1 MLQYLTLLWMC
12 CLVTYCHGSPG
23 GYGGN
28 ESMFKETCDYL
39 RSKFRRGFSSSS
51 QSDFDSTTSGE
62 DVNVDPAIAAQQ
74 GLRSL
79 SRSLQRKSD
88 DSSES
93 LTHPDPISS
102 PTMQTRYPDDYD
114 DDEYID
120 QVIDQLTESPGLIS
134 NSNNNRF
141 QYDEHLTFSDMYSD
155 DDDDEYDHEGGS
167 FLPVPQVLE
176 SLFGRSGRTSSTE
189 TTDNSRDNTNNSA
202 ATPLQTPVVYRY
214 YSRNRARDVADGSIP
229 FIFLGPNVDHWK
241 VAGQELAARGFS
253 VMAVERVRDEPENSL
268 PPHSSGGVGD
278 EQGGYS
284 PGSDANL
291 ILGLLEA
298 LRWNKVVL
306 VACDSESALAIRAA
320 MELAPDRVVG
330 LVLCGNLEAAD
341 AFVANMY
348 PQNRRLPGSFAVDR
362 FLQSNLRCPFQI
374 VWDGDVPAMP
384 YFSGSGSGATSSEPL
399 QTSHRS
405 LVLGGGSAPHRRRP
419 ELFAWVLTRFVEE
432 KIAPTQVSRFKVPR
446 ARARGGRQA
455 LIQGQQGPKA
465 MSHAPKHPLLLSLSE
480 FLSPG
485 SLVVWGR
492 VVASALLYSTILRI
506 ALFQYESVRG
516 GIININTGIE
526 MVASLRKQILGA
538 VTSFLGSVGTL
549 SFLSRGRD
557 KSRDDTEIEL
567 EPIKPSRSS
576 EEEAEER
583 EEEQSLV
590 TPPSSEDEEEESS
603 GLSPSS
609 EDEEGKSSALPP
621 SAENEDENQEESSDT
636 EDVEKQEGPA
646 KAPDFNPSFFL
657 DHVIV

>member
-1 MLQYLTLLWMC
+1 
-12 CLVTYCHGSPG
+12 
-23 GYGGN
+23 
-28 ESMFKETCDYL
+28 MFKETRDYL
-39 RSKFRRGFSSSS
+39 RSKLRRGFSFSSS
-51 QSDFDSTTSGE
+51 QSDFDGTSQSQ
-62 DVNVDPAIAAQQ
+62 DANMDTATAAQQ

-79 SRSLQRKSD
+79 SRSVQRKSH

-93 LTHPDPISS
+93 LTHPHPTST

-120 QVIDQLTESPGLIS
+120 QVIDQLTESPELLS

-141 QYDEHLTFSDMYSD
+141 QDDERLAFPDMYSD
-155 DDDDEYDHEGGS
+155 DDEEYDHESGS
-167 FLPVPQVLE
+167 FLPLPQVLE
-176 SLFGRSGRTSSTE
+176 GLFGRSGRTSSTE
-189 TTDNSRDNTNNSA
+189 TADSSRDNNPT
-202 ATPLQTPVVYRY
+202 ATSLQTPVVYRY

-268 PPHSSGGVGD
+268 PPHSNGNGD
-278 EQGGYS
+278 GEQGDYS
-284 PGSDANL
+284 PRSDANL

-298 LRWNKVVL
+298 LKWHKVVL
-306 VACDSESALAIRAA
+306 VGCDSESALAIRAA
-320 MELAPDRVVG
+320 MELAPERVVG
-330 LVLCGNLEAAD
+330 LVLCGNLQAAD
-341 AFVANMY
+341 DFVANMY

-384 YFSGSGSGATSSEPL
+384 YFSGSGSAAASSEPL

-446 ARARGGRQA
+446 ARARGGQQT
-455 LIQGQQGPKA
+455 LIQEHQGPKP
-465 MSHAPKHPLLLSLSE
+465 MTRPPKHPLLLSLSE

-492 VVASALLYSTILRI
+492 VVASALFYSTMMKI
-506 ALFQYESVRG
+506 ALFQYGSVRG
-516 GIININTGIE
+516 GLININTGIE
-526 MVASLRKQILGA
+526 MVASLRKQILSA

-557 KSRDDTEIEL
+557 KSRDDTEVEL
-567 EPIKPSRSS
+567 LEAMEPSRSS
-576 EEEAEER
+576 QEEAEEIEEEEKSLVPPPSSKD
-583 EEEQSLV
+583 EEEQS
-590 TPPSSEDEEEESS
+590 SA
-603 GLSPSS
+603 LSPSS
-609 EDEEGKSSALPP
+609 EDEEGGSSALPL
-621 SAENEDENQEESSDT
+621 SSEDENQEESSDT
-636 EDVEKQEGPA
+636 GDAEKEEGPA

>member
-1 MLQYLTLLWMC
+1 MRLLIMLQCLLWMC
-12 CLVTYCHGSPG
+12 FLVTYCHGSPG
-23 GYGGN
+23 EYGGN
-28 ESMFKETCDYL
+28 ESMFKGTRDYL
-39 RSKFRRGFSSSS
+39 RSKFQRAFSAS
-51 QSDFDSTTSGE
+51 QSFDSTSQSE
-62 DVNVDPAIAAQQ
+62 DVNVDTATAAQQ

-79 SRSLQRKSD
+79 SHSLQKKSHE
-88 DSSES
+88 SSTP
-93 LTHPDPISS
+93 LTHPDPSMT
-102 PTMQTRYPDDYD
+102 PTYDDDDDD

-120 QVIDQLTESPGLIS
+120 QVIDQLTESPGLL
-134 NSNNNRF
+134 SNNNRF
-141 QYDEHLTFSDMYSD
+141 QDDHLASLGDIYS
-155 DDDDEYDHEGGS
+155 DDDDEYDHDAGS
-167 FLPVPQVLE
+167 FLPHVLDG
-176 SLFGRSGRTSSTE
+176 LLGRSGRTSATE
-189 TTDNSRDNTNNSA
+189 TAAITRDNNPA
-202 ATPLQTPVVYRY
+202 ATSLQSPVVYRY
-214 YSRNRARDVADGSIP
+214 YSRSRARDVADGSIP

-268 PPHSSGGVGD
+268 PPHPNDGEE
-278 EQGGYS
+278 EQGDYS
-284 PGSDANL
+284 PRSDVNL

-298 LRWNKVVL
+298 LRWHKVVL
-306 VACDSESALAIRAA
+306 VGCDSESALAIRAA

-330 LVLCGNLEAAD
+330 LVLCGNLQAAD
-341 AFVANMY
+341 DFVANIY

-362 FLQSNLRCPFQI
+362 FLQSTLNCPFQI

-384 YFSGSGSGATSSEPL
+384 YFSGSGSHAASSEPL

-446 ARARGGRQA
+446 ARARGGQQT
-455 LIQGQQGPKA
+455 LIQGQQAPKS
-465 MSHAPKHPLLLSLSE
+465 MTHAPKHPLLLSLSE

-492 VVASALLYSTILRI
+492 VVASALFYSTMLKI

-557 KSRDDTEIEL
+557 KSRDDTEVELLEAIE
-567 EPIKPSRSS
+567 PSRSS
-576 EEEAEER
+576 EEEAEE
-583 EEEQSLV
+583 EQSLV
-590 TPPSSEDEEEESS
+590 SPPSSEDEEEQASAPSLSS
-603 GLSPSS
+603 EDEGQSSALSPSS
-609 EDEEGKSSALPP
+609 EDE
-621 SAENEDENQEESSDT
+621 DENQEE
-636 EDVEKQEGPA
+636 EKEEGPSA

>member
-1 MLQYLTLLWMC
+1 MLQYLILLWMC
-12 CLVTYCHGSPG
+12 CLVNYCHGSPG
-23 GYGGN
+23 GYGS
-28 ESMFKETCDYL
+28 ESMLKETRDYII
-39 RSKFRRGFSSSS
+39 SKFRQGFSSSS
-51 QSDFDSTTSGE
+51 SQADFDSTTSGE
-62 DVNVDPAIAAQQ
+62 DVNVDPAIEARQ

-79 SRSLQRKSD
+79 SRSLQRKSH

-93 LTHPDPISS
+93 LTHPDPNMT
-102 PTMQTRYPDDYD
+102 PTMQTQYPDDYD

-120 QVIDQLTESPGLIS
+120 EVIDQLTESPGLRS
-134 NSNNNRF
+134 DPNNNRF
-141 QYDEHLTFSDMYSD
+141 QDDEHLTAFSDIYSD
-155 DDDDEYDHEGGS
+155 DDDEHDREGGS
-167 FLPVPQVLE
+167 FLPQVLE
-176 SLFGRSGRTSSTE
+176 SLLGRSGRISATE
-189 TTDNSRDNTNNSA
+189 TAASSRDNTAS
-202 ATPLQTPVVYRY
+202 LQTPVVYRY

-229 FIFLGPNVDHWK
+229 FIFFGPNVDHWK

-268 PPHSSGGVGD
+268 PPHSNNGNG
-278 EQGGYS
+278 EEYS
-284 PGSDANL
+284 PRSDANL

-298 LRWNKVVL
+298 LKWHKVVL
-306 VACDSESALAIRAA
+306 VGCDSESALAIRAA

-330 LVLCGNLEAAD
+330 LVLCGNLQAAD
-341 AFVANMY
+341 DFVANMY

-384 YFSGSGSGATSSEPL
+384 YFSGSGSDAASSEPL

-446 ARARGGRQA
+446 ARARGGQQT
-455 LIQGQQGPKA
+455 LIQGQQGPKP
-465 MSHAPKHPLLLSLSE
+465 MSRAPKHPLLLSLSE

-492 VVASALLYSTILRI
+492 VVASALFYSTMLKI

-557 KSRDDTEIEL
+557 KSRDDTGVEL
-567 EPIKPSRSS
+567 EAIEPSRSS

-583 EEEQSLV
+583 EEEEQSLV
-590 TPPSSEDEEEESS
+590 PPSS
-603 GLSPSS
+603 S
-609 EDEEGKSSALPP
+609 EDDEGKSSALPP

-636 EDVEKQEGPA
+636 EDVEKEEGPV